1 MQKSFHFVLV
11 IILKI
16 KNIFVETFKFFGKV
30 FYKKENKIFCVSIFS
45 TIFN

>member
-16 KNIFVETFKFFGKV
+16 NFVETFKFFGKV